1 MKNKFTKFEKIYR
14 NLSKNFDE
22 IFWKNKSYPQKRAFC
37 GLFLV
42 HIWELWTFFNPHI
55 ESVDIF

>member
-37 GLFLV
+37 GLF
-42 HIWELWTFFNPHI
+42 FSPHMGI
-55 ESVDIF
+55 VDIF